1 MTEPD
6 EALIWARERA
16 KADWLESSD
25 EVGVL
30 HTAAEDFPS
39 GDSDHFEDVAWRA
52 EAYRAGQA
60 ASAERIK
67 ALEGEL
73 AIWNTEFPA
82 SRLRTIKEKGEESIA
97 TKINAARLEG
107 IRLGL
112 EAAAREAD
120 KGSDRLDGEWREGC
134 KTDNH
139 LAGRSDGMDEAAELI
154 RALDP
159 ATIAREVVLDK
170 LASEAQEQ
178 GMGYDPN
185 VRYGVKVVRPRMFAA
200 LTAKEADQ

>member
-107 IRLGL
+107 YMQGL
-112 EAAAREAD
+112 RVAKLTAMAVTREYNYFRYQQFIDVIEGCEREA
-120 KGSDRLDGEWREGC
+120 R
-134 KTDNH
+134 
-139 LAGRSDGMDEAAELI
+139 
-154 RALDP
+154 RA
-159 ATIAREVVLDK
+159 I
-170 LASEAQEQ
+170 
-178 GMGYDPN
+178 G
-185 VRYGVKVVRPRMFAA
+185 
-200 LTAKEADQ
+200 KEADR